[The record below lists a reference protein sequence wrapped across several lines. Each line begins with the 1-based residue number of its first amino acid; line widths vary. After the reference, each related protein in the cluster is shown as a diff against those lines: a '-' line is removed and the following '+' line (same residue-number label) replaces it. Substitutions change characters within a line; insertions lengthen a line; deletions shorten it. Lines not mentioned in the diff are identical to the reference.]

1 MPQLIADFHIH
12 SKYSLATSQEMELAV
27 LNRWAFTKGIDLL
40 GTGDFIHPIRL
51 KELKTQLKPT
61 ESGLFRLRNQPRSIH
76 FMLTTEVG
84 LIYSDQGRIRRV
96 HVLLFVPGFDVV
108 DQIVKLVSKWGK
120 IASDGRP
127 VLHFSLKQLIETIF
141 SISEECMVI
150 PAHIWTPWYSV
161 FGSRSGYSSIDE
173 AFGEYA
179 THIHVME
186 TGLSSD
192 PAMNW
197 RLSALDGFTFI
208 SNSDAHSP
216 IHLGREANVFYC
228 EMDYHVIT
236 EILKTKDQTRFLK
249 TIEYFSEEGKYHY
262 DGHRKCHVC
271 FSPEETRNHHG
282 VCPRCGKALT
292 IGVLHQIDVLAD
304 RPEGHMPDHAVPFVK
319 LVPLHEII
327 AESMGIGVG
336 TKGVKREYE
345 RIMRQGGNEFRV
357 LMDLTEEEMVSF
369 IPERILEGILRIRKG
384 HVRIHPGY
392 DGLFGKAELFHDQES
407 K

>member
-1 MPQLIADFHIH
+1 MPQIIADLHIH
-12 SKYSLATSQEMELAV
+12 SKYSLATSKEMELGV
-27 LNRWAFTKGIDLL
+27 LNRWALAKGIDLL
-40 GTGDFIHPIRL
+40 GTGDFIHPIRF
-51 KELKTQLKPT
+51 KELKVQL
-61 ESGLFRLRNQPRSIH
+61 ESNGRGLFRLRNEPLSIH
-76 FMLTTEVG
+76 FMLTTEVS
-84 LIYSDQGRIRRV
+84 LIYPDQGKTRRV
-96 HVLLFVPGFDVV
+96 HVLLFAPCFDVV
-108 DQIVKLVSKWGK
+108 DHIVGLFSKWGK

-127 VLHFSLKQLIETIF
+127 VFHFSLKQLIEMIF
-141 SISEECMVI
+141 SISEDCMVI
-150 PAHIWTPWYSV
+150 PAHIWTPWYSI
-161 FGSRSGYSSIDE
+161 FGDRSGYSSIEE

-179 THIHVME
+179 SHIRVLE

-197 RLSALDGFTFI
+197 RLSVLDTITLI

-249 TIEYFSEEGKYHY
+249 TIEYFPEEGKYHY

-271 FSPEETRNHHG
+271 FSPDETRNHHG
-282 VCPRCGKALT
+282 ICPRCGKALT
-292 IGVLHQIDVLAD
+292 VGVLHRISALAD
-304 RPEGHMPDHAVPFVK
+304 RPEGYMPDHAIPFVK

-345 RIMRQGGNEFRV
+345 RITNQGGNEFRI
-357 LMDLTEEEMVSF
+357 LMDSTEEEMASF
-369 IPERILEGILRIRKG
+369 IPERILEGILRIREG
-384 HVRIHPGY
+384 HVTICPGY
-392 DGLFGKAELFHDQES
+392 DGLFGKVKIFRDQE
-407 K
+407 